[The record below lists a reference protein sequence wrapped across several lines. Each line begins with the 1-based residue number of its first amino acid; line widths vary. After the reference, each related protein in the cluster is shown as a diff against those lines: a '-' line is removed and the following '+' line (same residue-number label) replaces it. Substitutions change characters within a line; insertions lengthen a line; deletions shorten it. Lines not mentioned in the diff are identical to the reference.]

1 MKLAKNIITQLRSD
15 YSFLSP
21 VEKRIADIVL
31 REPEKFIKLSTSEL
45 SQKAKVAQ
53 GSINNFS
60 RKFSGGGFSSLKLL
74 VAGCINESNRNT
86 AYTTIDANRTIKEV
100 MAQKI
105 KGNTAAFY
113 NTLEIN
119 DEQELKTAADLVLKA
134 NRILTYGVYY
144 SGVSAGDFCYHLIQ
158 LGIPATYVSDMLMS
172 TVSASMLDKDGLI
185 FAVSSS
191 GRTKEVIDAV
201 KIAQDKGASVICL
214 TSDRFSPLAALAD
227 AVLLTASGALSGAER
242 EDEIRLAQQL
252 VLDTLCAYIRVKVET
267 GDTADFYKLREI
279 VNSHSILD

>member
-1 MKLAKNIITQLRSD
+1 MTKNIITQLRSS

-21 VEKRIADIVL
+21 VEKRIADTLL
-31 REPEKFIKLSTSEL
+31 RDPEKFIRLSTSEL
-45 SQKAKVAQ
+45 SSAAHVAQ

-60 RKFSGGGFSSLKLL
+60 RKFSGGGFSALKLL
-74 VAGCINESNRNT
+74 VAACVKDAGKAPNFTS
-86 AYTTIDANRTIKEV
+86 IDASRTIKEV

-119 DEQELKTAADLVLKA
+119 DEQELQSATDLVMKA

-172 TVSASMLDKDGLI
+172 AVSASMLDQNGLL

-201 KIAQDKGASVICL
+201 QIAKEKGASVVCL
-214 TSDRFSPLAALAD
+214 TSDQFSPLAALSD
-227 AVLLTASGALSGAER
+227 VVLLTASSGMSIAESA
-242 EDEIRLAQQL
+242 DEIRLSQQL
-252 VLDTLCAYIRVKVET
+252 VMDTLCSRIRVRVEA
-267 GDTADFYKLREI
+267 GDTANFFKLREI
-279 VNSHSILD
+279 VNSHSIKD

>member
-1 MKLAKNIITQLRSD
+1 MLKD
-15 YSFLSP
+15 
-21 VEKRIADIVL
+21 
-31 REPEKFIKLSTSEL
+31 PERFIKLTTSEL
-45 SQKAKVAQ
+45 AKSANVAQ

-60 RKFSGGGFSSLKLL
+60 KKFSGGGYSALKLL
-74 VAGCINESNRNT
+74 VAGCVNDIPKN
-86 AYTTIDANRTIKEV
+86 AVFTTIDTNRTTKEV

-119 DEQELKTAADLVLKA
+119 EEEELNNAVELVLKA

-172 TVSASMLDKDGLI
+172 AVSASMLDQDGLI

-201 KIAQDKGASVICL
+201 QIARDKGAAVVCL
-214 TSDRFSPLAALAD
+214 TSDRFSPLAALSD
-227 AVLLTASGALSGAER
+227 AVLLTASSGMSVAESA
-242 EDEIRLAQQL
+242 DEIRLAQQL
-252 VLDTLCAYIRVKVET
+252 VMDTLYSMIRVRVEA
-267 GDTADFYKLREI
+267 GDAANFYKLREI
-279 VNSHSILD
+279 VNSHSIQD